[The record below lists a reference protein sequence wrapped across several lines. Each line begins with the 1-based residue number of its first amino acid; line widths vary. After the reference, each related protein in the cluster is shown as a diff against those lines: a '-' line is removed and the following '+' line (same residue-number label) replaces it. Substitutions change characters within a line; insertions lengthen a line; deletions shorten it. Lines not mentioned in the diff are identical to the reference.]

1 MNAVAYASRYHP
13 EWFWR
18 GAQHTEKWRAKIRHN
33 LNRRHFLAALRVA
46 HRICSRILLHRR
58 KIAEHLLRFRQISR
72 MLYTTSSP
80 QLHHAHRQVFLQLR
94 TANLAVMYSTLLAV
108 FSLSIREPA
117 RTVRN
122 FPPPRSSL
130 LVMWRQVIKN

>member
-1 MNAVAYASRYHP
+1 MSRLNEDGAAASAGMSKPPHLDRNQSY
-13 EWFWR
+13 
-18 GAQHTEKWRAKIRHN
+18 
-33 LNRRHFLAALRVA
+33 LA
-46 HRICSRILLHRR
+46 
-58 KIAEHLLRFRQISR
+58 
-72 MLYTTSSP
+72 SP
-80 QLHHAHRQVFLQLR
+80 QLHHTHRQVFLQLC

>member
-1 MNAVAYASRYHP
+1 MTLEPARP
-13 EWFWR
+13 EAK
-18 GAQHTEKWRAKIRHN
+18 GGMPGTQSAATPRARN
-33 LNRRHFLAALRVA
+33 
-46 HRICSRILLHRR
+46 
-58 KIAEHLLRFRQISR
+58 EPISGKPR
-72 MLYTTSSP
+72 C
-80 QLHHAHRQVFLQLR
+80 V
-94 TANLAVMYSTLLAV
+94 YSTLLVV